1 MDLKIL
7 KQDISVNSEIF
18 NQSAEY
24 SIDTNFTIPE
34 YYPRVN
40 KILKC
45 RAIPRVSSANIN
57 GQILAVDGNVTI
69 SVLYCSEENTV
80 CGYEYTIPF
89 NKNFE
94 IDGDS
99 TCAIPCCHAREEY
112 TKCRLTDNDGIEVH
126 GAIGINA
133 KVLKKKSTSVI
144 SDIDGAGVV
153 LNRGSAPATTP
164 MGMTEKYMAV
174 EEELELGNGQPSVK
188 SILRYDAKVCN
199 TDCKIMSGKV
209 VVRGE
214 IKVFVL
220 YCGEQTS
227 TPQTLRASVPYS
239 QIIEIDGITDECE
252 SECTVEIAQLDIK
265 PRTSITGEV
274 RTLTMNGKVRFLATA
289 TCNDDV
295 PVVFDAFST
304 KYDSEVK
311 ISDICIEKISNY
323 FTDNFICKN
332 KIEVNNGTIGTVID
346 LWCDPM
352 VNSCRIDGENL
363 VAFGTM
369 QICILAYDSESNPAY
384 FERSVDF
391 EYKHPIPECNS
402 LMRCKTDIT
411 LNNVSYTILSNQS
424 IEISAELNVN
434 ATVYTCK
441 KMSIVNE
448 VEISEKK
455 SKNSSADTAMI
466 IYYAED
472 GEKVWDIARKYN
484 SSPDEIIEIN
494 SITDGILACGKPLLI
509 PVK

>member
-7 KQDISVNSEIF
+7 KQDISVNSEMF

-34 YYPRVN
+34 YYPKIN

-45 RAIPRVSSANIN
+45 RAIPRVSSSNIS
-57 GQILAVDGNVTI
+57 GQILTVDGIVTI

-80 CGYEYTIPF
+80 CGYEYAVPF

-94 IDGDS
+94 MDGD
-99 TCAIPCCHAREEY
+99 TACAIPLSTAREEY
-112 TKCRLTDNDGIEVH
+112 TKCRLIDNNGIEVH
-126 GAIGINA
+126 GAISINA
-133 KVLKKKSTSVI
+133 KVLKKKSTTVI

-153 LNRGSAPATTP
+153 LNRGFAPATTP

-188 SILRYDAKVCN
+188 SILRYDAKACN

-227 TPQTLRASVPYS
+227 TPQTLRTTVPYS

-252 SECTVEIAQLDIK
+252 SECTVEVCQLDIK

-274 RTLTMNGKVRFLATA
+274 RTLTMNGKLKFLATA

-304 KYDSEVK
+304 KYDSDVK
-311 ISDICIEKISNY
+311 ISDICIEKIFTS
-323 FTDNFICKN
+323 FTDNFISKN
-332 KIEVNNGTIGTVID
+332 KIEINNGTIGTVID
-346 LWCDPM
+346 LWCDPV
-352 VNSCRIDGENL
+352 VNSCRIDNGIL
-363 VAFGTM
+363 LAYGTM
-369 QICILAYDSESNPAY
+369 QICILGYDSENNPAY

-391 EYKHPIPECNS
+391 EYKRQIPES
-402 LMRCKTDIT
+402 DSFMRCKTEIT
-411 LNNVSYTILSNQS
+411 LNNLSYTILSGQS

-434 ATVYTCK
+434 AAVYSCK
-441 KMSIVNE
+441 KLSVVNE
-448 VEISEKK
+448 VEVLDKK
-455 SKNSSADTAMI
+455 NKNSSPDTALI

-472 GEKVWDIARKYN
+472 GEKIWDIARKYN
-484 SSPDEIIEIN
+484 SSPDEISEIN
-494 SITDGILACGKPLLI
+494 SITDDNLTSSKPLLI